1 MSSLNEKTQKILDE
15 IIQREGGYTNHPN
28 DRGGPTNMGI
38 TQKTLSGW
46 YGRPATINEV
56 RNLTREAAE
65 EIYIKTFLTNNRID
79 SLPEEIHDI
88 MFDMSV
94 NHGPKNA
101 IIMLQKALCNMGFIT
116 AIDGLIGPKTREMTK
131 NAIEQRGEAE
141 LQNRINSERVM
152 YFHLIVRRD
161 PSQKIFLKGWLN
173 RADQFWLKNANG
185 EYPGRNEYVG

>member
-1 MSSLNEKTQKILDE
+1 MSSLNEKTQKILDD

-46 YGRPATINEV
+46 YGRPATISEV

-101 IIMLQKALCNMGFIT
+101 IILLQKALCGMGFIT
-116 AIDGLIGPKTREMTK
+116 ALDGLIGPKTREMVK
-131 NAIEQRGEAE
+131 KAIEQRGEAE
-141 LQNRINSERVM
+141 LQNRINSERVA
-152 YFHLIVRRD
+152 YFHLIVRRN
-161 PSQKIFLKGWLN
+161 PSQKDFLQGWLN
-173 RADQFWLKNANG
+173 RANEFWMKNVRG
-185 EYPGRNEYVG
+185 EYPGRNNHVG